1 MTEDEKRRVKSDVI
15 EAMRIAIEDSLS
27 PVAHV
32 PDNMAIA
39 YKAAEA
45 GFAAGL
51 EALAGPME
59 PSEPVAFGTGMLV
72 IDTGRFNGAP
82 AVFVADAK
90 IGGPVGTSSEK
101 EGHANNLLQPGEWV
115 LTFPTAE
122 QAQRVADALVNT
134 SLAPATEP
142 SEEEVARVIR
152 GVIGAHIIDQMQARS
167 AAQEVRNVYRS
178 RRNG

>member
-51 EALAGPME
+51 EALAGLHGE
-59 PSEPVAFGTGMLV
+59 EGVGAGSERADRGDDQRGDGERPVRRDEGGDKLTG
-72 IDTGRFNGAP
+72 P
-82 AVFVADAK
+82 
-90 IGGPVGTSSEK
+90 
-101 EGHANNLLQPGEWV
+101 
-115 LTFPTAE
+115 
-122 QAQRVADALVNT
+122 
-134 SLAPATEP
+134 
-142 SEEEVARVIR
+142 
-152 GVIGAHIIDQMQARS
+152 
-167 AAQEVRNVYRS
+167 S
-178 RRNG
+178 RRPHGRYLDRPPVRRSQAMTPLTGPSK